1 MDDFHGNRTAE
12 QCNPPWLVRSIID
25 SGTPA
30 KMTNA
35 QVVPL
40 AMTILM
46 HGRDAGVKNRKKGK
60 ERKRKETKMNG
71 NDDPS
76 G

>member
-1 MDDFHGNRTAE
+1 
-12 QCNPPWLVRSIID
+12 
-25 SGTPA
+25 
-30 KMTNA
+30 
-35 QVVPL
+35 
-40 AMTILM
+40 MTILM

-60 ERKRKETKMNG
+60 ERKRKETKRNG